1 MLITYSYRGTI
12 SLASLSLDASSN
24 MKDNLDFNLFR
35 FALASE
41 EEFGDGSCI
50 NASAYADTTARKA
63 FEVATDQELA
73 AEAAVV
79 LHVMMEI
86 ANYLHA
92 AVKLCEAGDN
102 AVEAVDKAVAIWVG
116 VGQTEGSDDNG
127 YLVYSIAEQAAS
139 RLGIAEDDE
148 SWVNT
153 ALFDAFNEAKN
164 IALECPAKW
173 DKFID
178 LRGLV
183 ADIIHALASPLVHN
197 LIYYIS
203 QADSSSPDY
212 TTLENYVELYALS
225 VVPRL
230 IGCSP
235 ASFFYLQTKLIDE
248 DFDTTKIDDDFVS
261 HMQRLQ
267 KCYDV
272 ECIDFKHD
280 QISDASLKAMVQK
293 LCYNETTDPRSIAG
307 YSPANDVSEVSLFSR
322 PLIMTNMMYSF
333 VLYPFA

>member
-1 MLITYSYRGTI
+1 
-12 SLASLSLDASSN
+12 
-24 MKDNLDFNLFR
+24 MKDNLDYNLFR

-50 NASAYADTTARKA
+50 NALAYADTTARKA

-86 ANYLHA
+86 TNYLHA

-127 YLVYSIAEQAAS
+127 YLVYSIAEQAAT
-139 RLGIAEDDE
+139 RLGIAKDDE

-164 IALECPAKW
+164 IALECPANR
-173 DKFID
+173 DKFLD

-183 ADIIHALASPLVHN
+183 ADIIQALASPLMHN

-212 TTLENYVELYALS
+212 PTLETLRQSRN
-225 VVPRL
+225 
-230 IGCSP
+230 
-235 ASFFYLQTKLIDE
+235 
-248 DFDTTKIDDDFVS
+248 
-261 HMQRLQ
+261 
-267 KCYDV
+267 
-272 ECIDFKHD
+272 
-280 QISDASLKAMVQK
+280 K
-293 LCYNETTDPRSIAG
+293 LCDDYIS
-307 YSPANDVSEVSLFSR
+307 
-322 PLIMTNMMYSF
+322 
-333 VLYPFA
+333 